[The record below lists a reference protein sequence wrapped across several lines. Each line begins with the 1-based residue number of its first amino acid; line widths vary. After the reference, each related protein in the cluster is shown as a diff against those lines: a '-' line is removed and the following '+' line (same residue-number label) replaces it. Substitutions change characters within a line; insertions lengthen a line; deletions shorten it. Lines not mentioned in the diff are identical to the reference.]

1 VAQIPSLLLSTAAGL
16 MVTRVSSENDMG
28 GEVLAQ
34 LFDNPKVLA
43 VTAAVLGIMGLIP
56 GMPNLVFILMAAAAG
71 WAAYWITKRKRQQ
84 AEQAMVPAPVEKPP
98 EPKDLSWDDV
108 RPVDLIGLEVGYRLI
123 PLVDKNQGGQLMA
136 RIKGVRKKLSQ
147 ELGFLIPPVHIRD
160 NLDLSPNA
168 YRITLM
174 GVIVGEAELHPDR
187 DMAIN
192 PGQVFGTVQG
202 IAGRDPAFGLEA
214 VWIEPSQRDHAQSL
228 GYTVVDAS
236 TVAATHMSHLLQKH
250 ADELLGHEEV
260 QHLMDNLAKVAP
272 KLVDGLVPKQLTLGA
287 VLKVLQS
294 LLREGVPIRDIRT
307 IAETLAEHA
316 PNTQDAGILT
326 AAVRVALGRSIVQ
339 QITGT
344 TQEIPVM
351 TLDPALEQLL
361 HQSVSGNAEQAAGF
375 EPGLADRLLHSLA
388 ENTQRQEAS
397 GQTPILL
404 VTASIRAL
412 LSRFV
417 RPSIPSLHVLSF
429 NEIPDNKQIKITAKV
444 GVNSNA
450 A

>member
-1 VAQIPSLLLSTAAGL
+1 
-16 MVTRVSSENDMG
+16 
-28 GEVLAQ
+28 
-34 LFDNPKVLA
+34 
-43 VTAAVLGIMGLIP
+43 
-56 GMPNLVFILMAAAAG
+56 
-71 WAAYWITKRKRQQ
+71 
-84 AEQAMVPAPVEKPP
+84 
-98 EPKDLSWDDV
+98 
-108 RPVDLIGLEVGYRLI
+108 
-123 PLVDKNQGGQLMA
+123 
-136 RIKGVRKKLSQ
+136 
-147 ELGFLIPPVHIRD
+147 
-160 NLDLSPNA
+160 
-168 YRITLM
+168 
-174 GVIVGEAELHPDR
+174 
-187 DMAIN
+187 
-192 PGQVFGTVQG
+192 
-202 IAGRDPAFGLEA
+202 
-214 VWIEPSQRDHAQSL
+214 
-228 GYTVVDAS
+228 
-236 TVAATHMSHLLQKH
+236 VAATHLSHLLQKH

-272 KLVDGLVPKQLTLGA
+272 KLVDGLVPKQLSLGA

-316 PNTQDAGILT
+316 PTTQDAGILT

-429 NEIPDNKQIKITAKV
+429 NEIPDNKHIKITATV

>member
-1 VAQIPSLLLSTAAGL
+1 V
-16 MVTRVSSENDMG
+16 
-28 GEVLAQ
+28 
-34 LFDNPKVLA
+34 
-43 VTAAVLGIMGLIP
+43 
-56 GMPNLVFILMAAAAG
+56 
-71 WAAYWITKRKRQQ
+71 
-84 AEQAMVPAPVEKPP
+84 
-98 EPKDLSWDDV
+98 DD
-108 RPVDLIGLEVGYRLI
+108 
-123 PLVDKNQGGQLMA
+123 
-136 RIKGVRKKLSQ
+136 
-147 ELGFLIPPVHIRD
+147 
-160 NLDLSPNA
+160 
-168 YRITLM
+168 
-174 GVIVGEAELHPDR
+174 
-187 DMAIN
+187 
-192 PGQVFGTVQG
+192 
-202 IAGRDPAFGLEA
+202 
-214 VWIEPSQRDHAQSL
+214 
-228 GYTVVDAS
+228 
-236 TVAATHMSHLLQKH
+236 
-250 ADELLGHEEV
+250 
-260 QHLMDNLAKVAP
+260 
-272 KLVDGLVPKQLTLGA
+272 LVPKQLSLGA

-316 PNTQDAGILT
+316 PTTQDAGILT

-344 TQEIPVM
+344 AQEIPVM

-361 HQSVSGNAEQAAGF
+361 HQSVSGNADQAAGF

-429 NEIPDNKQIKITAKV
+429 NEIPDNKHIKITATV